1 MKNNEE
7 NFFLYLKGKLGS
19 QERLQFEDELKKSKE
34 LYNDFEEYKNLT
46 NLINETKNVEIS
58 KDYLESIVPNFRS
71 RLKRINE
78 KKLSTNLKYVFATL
92 VIIIAGYFIVSQ
104 IGGENKRELKQIL
117 TDLSDDEIDL
127 IANDFYAS
135 DDLTKSMDDISS
147 QKIDSIYAENLKSSL
162 TESIDDINSNVIL
175 NKNNVTD
182 VDQYLSDN
190 DIDLIY
196 SQLIEKKIL

>member
-104 IGGENKRELKQIL
+104 IGGENKQELKQIL
-117 TDLSDDEIDL
+117 TDLSDDEINL

-135 DDLTKSMDDISS
+135 DDITKSMDDIST
-147 QKIDSIYAENLKSSL
+147 QKIDSIYSENLKNSL
-162 TESIDDINSNVIL
+162 AESIDDINSNVIL
-175 NKNNVTD
+175 SKNNVTD

>member
-7 NFFLYLKGKLGS
+7 KFFLYLKGKMNS
-19 QERLQFEDELKKSKE
+19 QERMIFEDELKKSEE
-34 LYNDFEEYKNLT
+34 LKNDFEDYKNLVHS
-46 NLINETKNVEIS
+46 INETKNIEIN
-58 KDYLESIVPNFRS
+58 KDYSESIVPNFRS
-71 RLKRINE
+71 KIERINE
-78 KKLSTNLKYVFATL
+78 KKLYSNLKYVFASL

-104 IGGENKRELKQIL
+104 IDGENKQELKQVL
-117 TDLSDDEIDL
+117 TDLSDDELNL

-135 DDLTKSMDDISS
+135 DDLTKNLDDIST
-147 QKIDSIYAENLKSSL
+147 QKIDSIYADNLKTSL

-175 NKNNVTD
+175 SQNNVTD

-190 DIDLIY
+190 EIDLIY

>member
-46 NLINETKNVEIS
+46 HLISETKNAEIS
-58 KDYLESIVPNFRS
+58 KDYLESIVLNFRN
-71 RLKRINE
+71 RLERMDE

-135 DDLTKSMDDISS
+135 DDLTKSMDDIST
-147 QKIDSIYAENLKSSL
+147 QKIDSIYSENLKNSL
-162 TESIDDINSNVIL
+162 VESIDDVGSSFVFSKYNVA
-175 NKNNVTD
+175 D

>member
-7 NFFLYLKGKLGS
+7 KFFLYLKGKMNS
-19 QERLQFEDELKKSKE
+19 QERMIFEDELKKSEE
-34 LYNDFEEYKNLT
+34 LNNDFEAYKNLVRIIKQT
-46 NLINETKNVEIS
+46 KDIEIN
-58 KDYLESIVPNFRS
+58 KDYSESIVPNFRS
-71 RLKRINE
+71 KIERINE
-78 KKLSTNLKYVFATL
+78 KKLYSNLKYVFASL

-104 IGGENKRELKQIL
+104 IDGENKQELKQVL
-117 TDLSDDEIDL
+117 TDLSDDELNL

-135 DDLTKSMDDISS
+135 DDLTKNLDDIST
-147 QKIDSIYAENLKSSL
+147 QKIDSIYADNLKTSL

-175 NKNNVTD
+175 SQNNVTD

-190 DIDLIY
+190 EIDLIY